1 MSWNREVCPVCRLK
15 LISQAESR
23 GDLWDIP
30 CPNCT
35 PFVLTGSALQ
45 VLENGLSA
53 KDLARVSHGIVGRGS
68 LPVTNGTLE
77 SFCATILLPDARGM
91 IDGLLQHLAEE
102 VEFPGG
108 YVNLKAAT
116 WIARIGAR
124 DVRGVIW
131 AIEQCMES
139 GHISGK
145 RVPTLNPAEYA
156 VVNCN
161 LTLDGWNRVEELLTQ
176 AKDSRKAFM
185 AMKFGVPELDKMF
198 KEHWIPAVA
207 RTGFRLQRL
216 DDEPR
221 AGLIDDRL
229 RTEIRTSRFMVAD
242 LTHANPGAY
251 WEGGFAEG
259 LGRPVIYL
267 CRCDVFDGPTT
278 RPHFDTNHHL
288 TVRWDPANPEAG
300 CQDLVASIRATF
312 PADARLEG

>member
-1 MSWNREVCPVCRLK
+1 MSWNKEVCPVCRVN
-15 LISQAESR
+15 LIRQAEPR
-23 GDLWDIP
+23 GDLWDVA

-53 KDLARVSHGIVGRGS
+53 KDLAKVAHGIFGRGS
-68 LPVTNGTLE
+68 LPVTSDTLE
-77 SFCATILLPDARGM
+77 SFCTTILLPDARGM
-91 IDGLLQHLAEE
+91 VDGLLQSLAEE

-108 YVNLKAAT
+108 SFNLKAAT
-116 WIARIGAR
+116 WSARIGAR

-131 AIEQCMES
+131 AIEQCMEL
-139 GHISGK
+139 GHIVGK
-145 RVPTLNPAEYA
+145 RVPTLNPSEYA
-156 VVNCN
+156 VVNCG
-161 LTLDGWNRVEELLTQ
+161 LTLDGWKRVQELLTQ
-176 AKDSRKAFM
+176 AKDSRKAFI

-229 RTEIRTSRFMVAD
+229 RTEIRTSRFLVAD

-267 CRCDVFDGPTT
+267 CRRDVFDDPTT

-288 TVRWDPANPEAG
+288 TVRWDPASPEAG

-312 PADARLEG
+312 PSDAIFEG